1 MFGRRDARLVNMEID
16 DREGKLK
23 FIHSIIDNLEKRKPS
38 ALRDK
43 PDTSTDDG
51 EIGWSSEHGGFLGI
65 DVSKIQCTEEDS
77 NFPTVDRGEL
87 PFLIFENIN
96 GVEELLITP
105 PFSATSLK
113 RIEEIPV
120 RTDSEMGAVMF
131 DVDDTRR
138 SLGLEGEERV
148 IDNGVLQKP
157 PLSTPTTAKVEE
169 IRPPQT
175 EEGEKEKPSENEEI
189 VDEKKGFG
197 WKGLGSR
204 LIIFDKRLKEYKY
217 VVREPGLSEEEKKL
231 KDEIIRLFKLLAD
244 IPVFDVGEKEK
255 QIILERALNQIIED
269 NDIAIPEES
278 RDRIFYYIMR
288 DFIGYGRIDIP
299 MKDSEVEDISCD
311 GHSVP
316 IFVHHRKYQSI
327 ETNIKFENGEEL
339 DSFVVRLAQICGKQI
354 SVYAPIVDGKLP
366 DGSRLQATLS
376 KTVTDESTFT
386 IRRFRDDPLTPVDL
400 IENGTMSLEMAAYF
414 WLAIEHGAS
423 ILYCGGTASGKT
435 SALNALSLFIPPS
448 HKIVSIEDTREV
460 NLPHKNWIAGTTR
473 EGFSMTEEEKSGK
486 DIDMFDL
493 LKAALRQRPRVII
506 VGEVRGREAYS
517 LFQAMATGHTSYA
530 TIHAGSIH
538 TLIQRL
544 ENPPISLPRALL
556 TSLDIIVFINAIPV
570 GGKLIR
576 RITNVTEIIKM
587 DPDTKQLIFMQPFR
601 WISKVDDR
609 FEFTGNSKI
618 LTNIRLMNDWDEKR
632 LKREMENRMNVLRW
646 MIENKVRTYKEVGAI
661 IAEYYKDPETVLKDP
676 GAVLKRI
683 HDEEKREEYERIKKI
698 EEMKEDKKTEEKG
711 ILKLLSLRRGK

>member
-1 MFGRRDARLVNMEID
+1 MDMEID
-16 DREGKLK
+16 DREEKLK
-23 FIHSIIDNLEKRKPS
+23 TIHSAIDKLIEEKFGRKAPIS
-38 ALRDK
+38 QD
-43 PDTSTDDG
+43 
-51 EIGWSSEHGGFLGI
+51 
-65 DVSKIQCTEEDS
+65 EEDTQQEGDS
-77 NFPTVDRGEL
+77 GTLGGAILGVDISKLQPMEEEELVSVSGEKEL
-87 PFLIFENIN
+87 PFLIFENVN
-96 GVEELLITP
+96 GVEELIISP
-105 PFSATSLK
+105 SFSATSLK

-120 RTDSEMGAVMF
+120 PQTENIETKMF
-131 DVDDTRR
+131 IQDDFKGIPELR
-138 SLGLEGEERV
+138 GEEKALEKGGTES
-148 IDNGVLQKP
+148 ILP
-157 PLSTPTTAKVEE
+157 PWSTKVEE
-169 IRPPQT
+169 IKHPLQEKA
-175 EEGEKEKPSENEEI
+175 EEIKTSDDQEI
-189 VDEKKGFG
+189 VDEKRGFG

-204 LIIFDKRLKEYKY
+204 LIIFDKRTKEYRYIVK
-217 VVREPGLSEEEKKL
+217 EPQLTEEEKKL
-231 KDEIIRLFKLLAD
+231 KEEIIRLFKLLAD
-244 IPVFDVGEKEK
+244 IPVFDVSEKEK
-255 QIILERALNQIIED
+255 QLILEKALNQIIED
-269 NDIAIPEES
+269 NDIDIPDES
-278 RDRIFYYIMR
+278 RDKIFYYIMR
-288 DFIGYGRIDIP
+288 DFVGYGKIDIL
-299 MKDSEVEDISCD
+299 MRDSEIEDISCD
-311 GHSVP
+311 GYSVP
-316 IFVHHRKYQSI
+316 IFIHHRKYQSI

-435 SALNALSLFIPPS
+435 STLNALSLFIPPS

-473 EGFSMTEEEKSGK
+473 EGFSTAETEKSGK

-556 TSLDIIVFINAIPV
+556 TSLDIIVFISAIPV

-618 LTNIRLMNDWDEKR
+618 LTNIRLMNDWDEGR
-632 LKREMENRMNVLRW
+632 LKKEMENRMKVLQW
-646 MIENKVRTYKEVGAI
+646 MIDNRVRSYKEVGAI
-661 IAEYYKDPETVLKDP
+661 IAEYYKDPDSVLKDP
-676 GAVLKRI
+676 GIALKRI
-683 HDEEKREEYERIKKI
+683 REEERKEEERISLEEKK
-698 EEMKEDKKTEEKG
+698 EEKPKERKF
-711 ILKLLSLRRGK
+711 LKILSLRRGR